1 MCYGFI
7 DKENSMA
14 VIETVATH
22 PDYQKRGFGKA
33 VITECFRRLSRE
45 KGVKSA
51 YITGYSEA
59 ANALYQSL
67 KPVEV
72 YQLIRYKLEN
82 SCQIDLL

>member
-1 MCYGFI
+1 
-7 DKENSMA
+7 MA

-22 PDYQKRGFGKA
+22 SDYQKRGFGKA
-33 VITECFRRLSRE
+33 VITECFRRLRE

-72 YQLIRYKLEN
+72 YPLIRYKLEN
-82 SCQIDLL
+82 SCQVDLL